1 LHDHIESVGGLANV
15 QISKQLLL
23 SSAGA
28 RQKYLSHLEEQK
40 RMKVSQEKMLKRKSK
55 MEEIDVLKKKKRQF
69 ETDVQALLKSAA
81 EFADRAEDSRNLTWI
96 TKSNSLR
103 RTAKEKME
111 ALKDIEEQL
120 NGMLEQLKND

>member
-1 LHDHIESVGGLANV
+1 
-15 QISKQLLL
+15 
-23 SSAGA
+23 
-28 RQKYLSHLEEQK
+28 
-40 RMKVSQEKMLKRKSK
+40 MLKRKSK

>member
-1 LHDHIESVGGLANV
+1 MYKSQTE
-15 QISKQLLL
+15 QLLM

-28 RQKYLSHLEEQK
+28 RQKYLSHLQEQK

-69 ETDVQALLKSAA
+69 ETNVEALKSAD

-120 NGMLEQLKND
+120 NGKLEPLKND

>member
-1 LHDHIESVGGLANV
+1 M
-15 QISKQLLL
+15 

-40 RMKVSQEKMLKRKSK
+40 RIKVSQEKMLKRKST
-55 MEEIDVLKKKKRQF
+55 MEEMDVLEKKKRQF
-69 ETDVQALLKSAA
+69 ETDVEVLRKSADK
-81 EFADRAEDSRNLTWI
+81 FADKAEDSRNLTWI

-103 RTAKEKME
+103 RTAKEKMA

-120 NGMLEQLKND
+120 NGKLEQLKND